1 MSASP
6 KWPRS
11 QSKRSLNSPEL
22 NMHDDADQGISSSSS
37 PSTNPNSSTSM
48 RKKAAQMLSTD
59 NLRSISQLPEGESE
73 QDWITV
79 NLLEFFQHIMALY
92 GTISSYCTP
101 SLCPSMTAGPNY
113 EFFWA
118 QDGKKPIK
126 VSAPHYTELLRSW
139 VIRSLQDD
147 HLVPDHPGEE
157 FSKDFMKKISPIY
170 KRLLRIYAH
179 IYHSH
184 LEQIQA
190 LDERLAFDISCK
202 HFIVFS
208 KEFSLIDQNSLAPLS
223 DLIASYA
230 I

>member
-1 MSASP
+1 
-6 KWPRS
+6 
-11 QSKRSLNSPEL
+11 
-22 NMHDDADQGISSSSS
+22 
-37 PSTNPNSSTSM
+37 M
-48 RKKAAQMLSTD
+48 RKKAIQMLSTD
-59 NLRSISQLPEGESE
+59 NLRTISQLPDGESE
-73 QDWITV
+73 QEWVTV
-79 NLLEFFQHIMALY
+79 NLLEFFQHIMSLY
-92 GTISSYCTP
+92 ATISSYCTP
-101 SLCPSMTAGPNY
+101 STCPSMTAGPNY

-126 VSAPHYTELLRSW
+126 VSAPHYTDLLRSW

-147 HLVPDHPGEE
+147 HLVPDHPGKYLP
-157 FSKDFMKKISPIY
+157 FDPYFMKKISPIY
-170 KRLLRIYAH
+170 KRLFRIYAH

-184 LEQIQA
+184 LDQIQG

-208 KEFSLIDQNSLAPLS
+208 KEFSLIDQISLAPLS